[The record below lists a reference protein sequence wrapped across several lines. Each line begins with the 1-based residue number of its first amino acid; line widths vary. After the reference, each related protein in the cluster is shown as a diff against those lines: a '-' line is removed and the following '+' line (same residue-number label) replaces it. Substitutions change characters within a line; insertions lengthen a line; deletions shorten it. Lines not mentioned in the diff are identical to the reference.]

1 MSTVLNKS
9 DVRGVDSMGAS
20 FLSSPFGSGKEIN
33 KIPVRVEG
41 SAGALLTVPKAVP
54 FRQTVHWVTGPPYQS
69 DPGLGT

>member
-54 FRQTVHWVTGPPYQS
+54 FEADGALGYRSAVPIGP
-69 DPGLGT
+69 